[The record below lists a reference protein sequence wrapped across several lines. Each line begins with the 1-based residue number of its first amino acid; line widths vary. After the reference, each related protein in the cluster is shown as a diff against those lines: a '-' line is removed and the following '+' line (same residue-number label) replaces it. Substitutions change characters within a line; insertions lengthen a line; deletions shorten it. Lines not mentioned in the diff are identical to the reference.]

1 MKTFTKCLVA
11 ALWSLALVWD
21 ASAAVRIKDVTS
33 LEGVRD
39 NQIIGYGL
47 VVGLKG
53 SGDTM
58 RNSPFTEQSLQSML
72 DSMGVNVR
80 NANLRTRN
88 VAAVVVTANFPA
100 FIKKGSRIDVN
111 VSSLGDASSL
121 SGGTLIATPL
131 MGSDGKVYAVAQGGL
146 AVAGFSEQGQA
157 QSLSEGIATSG
168 MIPNGAIVERELD
181 DDFINLPTFVLQLS
195 NPDFNTAVRIADA
208 INAFSRDRYG
218 LMLAK
223 ERDFRSVVLQK
234 PGRVS
239 ATRFIA
245 QIEGLVIQP
254 DTPAKVVV
262 DERTGTVVI
271 GNNVQISTVAVTYGS
286 MVVRIT
292 ENPVASQPQP
302 FSRGGQTVV
311 LPQTD
316 ITASQDGGSLSI
328 IGGTDLQTIVSGL
341 NRIGLRPSGVIS
353 ILQTIKSVGALQAEL
368 VIQ

>member
-1 MKTFTKCLVA
+1 MKILIRCLAA
-11 ALWSLALVWD
+11 ALCSLLFLSSAL
-21 ASAAVRIKDVTS
+21 AAVRIKDVTS

-47 VVGLKG
+47 VVGLNG

-80 NANLRTRN
+80 DANLRTRN

-100 FIKKGSRIDVN
+100 FVKKGTKIDIN
-111 VSSLGDASSL
+111 VASLGDATSL
-121 SGGTLIATPL
+121 SGGTLIATPM
-131 MGSDGKVYAVAQGGL
+131 MGSDGQVYAVAQGGL
-146 AVAGFSEQGQA
+146 AVAGFTEQGDA
-157 QSLSEGIATSG
+157 QSLREGIATSA
-168 MIPNGAIVERELD
+168 MIPNGAIVERELQ
-181 DDFINLPTFVLQLS
+181 DDFINLRSFVLQLT

-208 INAFSRDRYG
+208 INAYSRERFG
-218 LMLAK
+218 IKLAQ
-223 ERDFRSVVLQK
+223 ERDLRSVVLRK
-234 PGRVS
+234 PSNMS

-271 GNNVQISTVAVTYGS
+271 GNHVQISTVAVTYGS

-292 ENPVASQPQP
+292 ESPMVSQPEP
-302 FSRGGQTVV
+302 FSRNGETVV
-311 LPQTD
+311 MPETNID
-316 ITASQDGGSLSI
+316 ASQNGGSLSI

-341 NRIGLRPSGVIS
+341 NRIGLRPSGIIS
-353 ILQTIKSVGALQAEL
+353 ILQTMKTVGALQAEL

>member
-1 MKTFTKCLVA
+1 MTRFIRCLAA
-11 ALWSLALVWD
+11 ALCALLF
-21 ASAAVRIKDVTS
+21 ATNANAAVRIKDVTS
-33 LEGVRD
+33 LEGMRD

-80 NANLRTRN
+80 DANLRTRN

-100 FIKKGSRIDVN
+100 FVKKGTKIDIN
-111 VSSLGDASSL
+111 VASLGDASSL
-121 SGGTLIATPL
+121 SGGTLIATPM

-146 AVAGFSEQGQA
+146 AVAGFSERGEA

-168 MIPNGAIVERELD
+168 MIPNGAIVERELE
-181 DDFINLPTFVLQLS
+181 DDFINLRSFVLQLT

-208 INAFSRDRYG
+208 INAFSRERYG
-218 LMLAK
+218 VKLAE
-223 ERDFRSVVLQK
+223 ERDFRSVVLRK
-234 PGRVS
+234 PGKVS

-271 GNNVQISTVAVTYGS
+271 GNHVQISTVAVTYGS

-292 ENPVASQPQP
+292 ESPLASQPEP
-302 FSRGGQTVV
+302 FSENGQTVV
-311 LPQTD
+311 LPETNID
-316 ITASQDGGSLSI
+316 VSQNGGSLSI

-353 ILQTIKSVGALQAEL
+353 ILQTMKTVGALQAEL